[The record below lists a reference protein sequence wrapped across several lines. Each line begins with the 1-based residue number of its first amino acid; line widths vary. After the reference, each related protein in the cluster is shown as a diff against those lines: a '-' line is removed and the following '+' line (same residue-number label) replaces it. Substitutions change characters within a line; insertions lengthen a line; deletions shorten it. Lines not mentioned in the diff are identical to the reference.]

1 MEKFGRENLERI
13 QDMVQEKTG
22 AAVRGGKSAGHGI
35 GRLVPV
41 LCCLLCF
48 VALSAFAFAK
58 FSGLNG
64 DELAFA
70 SAYQGEG
77 RFEIVVINL
86 SDRELDF
93 QDRIKVRQFRAN
105 KEVEGDKKKIV
116 MSTPAIAPHS
126 QGVITVDLSKGYD
139 VEAMKESLPEN
150 DWYYFVLTNNN
161 FAFGQ
166 DWMCDFD
173 FEIRQTEDIMDRY
186 SDYVEQIAKKQAE
199 RQEAEEKRF
208 GTGELMDPDWS
219 WPTVSRQLSGFYGRQ
234 NNGKDLDHVN
244 IAGEAGDEI
253 YAVADGVVVE
263 AAFDSA
269 AGNYL
274 VLDLGGGVTVKY
286 GHLQKT
292 KVSEGDEV
300 KQCQVI
306 GTMGKTGMA
315 AGPNLL
321 FAVTVDGETV
331 NPLAAEQREGQE

>member
-13 QDMVQEKTG
+13 QAMVQEKTG
-22 AAVRGGKSAGHGI
+22 AAAVGGKPAGRRV
-35 GRLVPV
+35 GRLVPAV
-41 LCCLLCF
+41 CCLLCF

-77 RFEIVVINL
+77 RFEIVVVNL

-93 QDRIKVRQFRAN
+93 QDKIKVMQFRAN
-105 KEVEGDKKKIV
+105 REVEGDKKKIV

-126 QGVITVDLSKGYD
+126 QGIIAIDLSEGYD
-139 VEAMKESLPEN
+139 MEAMQKNLPED

-173 FEIRQTEDIMDRY
+173 LEIQQTEDVMKQCADFL
-186 SDYVEQIAKKQAE
+186 EQRAEARSE
-199 RQEAEEKRF
+199 RQKTEEERLDA
-208 GTGELMDPDWS
+208 GELMDPDWV
-219 WPTVSRQLSGFYGRQ
+219 WPTVSRRLSGVYGRQ
-234 NNGKDLDHVN
+234 DNGKDSDHVN

-253 YAVADGVVVE
+253 YAVADGAVVE
-263 AAFDSA
+263 AAFDSI

-292 KVSEGDEV
+292 EVSEGDEV
-300 KQCQVI
+300 KQGQAI
-306 GTMGKTGMA
+306 GTMGKSGMA
-315 AGPNLL
+315 TGPNLL

-331 NPLAAEQREGQE
+331 NPLAAEPSQN